1 MLIVVLQKKLFKRR
15 FKTCLERA
23 CGKTL
28 FSENIGCGK
37 IILPRKNSVTD
48 YELRE
53 NPSKHFLFFFRIR
66 VINYFR
72 RRHLQRLQPC
82 KCL

>member
-53 NPSKHFLFFFRIR
+53 NPSKHFLFFFQDTCDQL
-66 VINYFR
+66 FS
-72 RRHLQRLQPC
+72 
-82 KCL
+82 